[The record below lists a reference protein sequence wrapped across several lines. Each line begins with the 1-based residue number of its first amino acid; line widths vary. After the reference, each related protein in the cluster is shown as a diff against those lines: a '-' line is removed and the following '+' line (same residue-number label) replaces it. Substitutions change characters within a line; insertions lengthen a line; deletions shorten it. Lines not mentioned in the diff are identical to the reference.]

1 MEGEHNMKPEVKTI
15 VCPKCGEK
23 QTFTLFPTINAA
35 NHDLREKFLDGSLTT
50 LVCEHCGFSGVVE
63 YPMLYHDLEE
73 KFSIF
78 FQPDST
84 DRVAHLPNV
93 LPAHLLSD
101 IRLRLVHTQD
111 DFREKIYIFR
121 DKLDDRIIEVVKDNI
136 LREMEAKKEE
146 KMPDNLF
153 YAEDRF
159 ACEGRSLIF
168 VPRKG
173 TEYLEP
179 IKIPF
184 DTYDKIKKITA
195 SIWERS
201 VEGYAVIDKE
211 WIRCI

>member
-1 MEGEHNMKPEVKTI
+1 MKPEVKTI

-23 QTFTLFPTINAA
+23 QTFTLFPTINAS

-78 FQPDST
+78 FQPDSEEKNIQ
-84 DRVAHLPNV
+84 LPNV
-93 LPAHLLSD
+93 LPAHLLGD
-101 IRLRLVHTQD
+101 MRLRLVHTQD
-111 DFREKIYIFR
+111 ELREKIYIFR
-121 DKLDDRIIEVVKDNI
+121 DKLDDRIVEVVKDNI

-146 KMPDNLF
+146 KLPDSLY

-184 DTYDKIKKITA
+184 ESYEKIKKITTH
-195 SIWERS
+195 IWDKT
-201 VEGYAVIDKE
+201 VNGYTLVNNA
-211 WIRCI
+211 WIRNE

>member
-1 MEGEHNMKPEVKTI
+1 MKPENKTI
-15 VCPKCGEK
+15 TCPKCGAK
-23 QTFTLFPTINAA
+23 QTFTLFPSINAS
-35 NHDLREKFLDGSLTT
+35 NHELREKFLEGNLTT

-73 KFSIF
+73 KFSLF
-78 FQPDST
+78 FQPDS
-84 DRVAHLPNV
+84 DERVAQLPNV
-93 LPAHLLSD
+93 LPAHLLGD
-101 IRLRLVHTQD
+101 MRLRLVHTQD
-111 DFREKIYIFR
+111 DMREKIYLFR

-146 KMPDNLF
+146 KIPDALY

-173 TEYLEP
+173 TEYMEP

-184 DTYDKIKKITA
+184 ETYEKIKKITS
-195 SIWERS
+195 SIWERKI
-201 VEGYAVIDKE
+201 EGYTVVDKE
-211 WIRCI
+211 WIKNV